1 MWYVKFTTGI
11 IKMKLKHL
19 YNSKNFF
26 CNVSVPHNTHIQF
39 FNSTIHIVNS
49 DGSNAWG
56 KCIIRQNKIFKKI
69 FT

>member
-11 IKMKLKHL
+11 IKMKLKDL
-19 YNSKNFF
+19 YNSKNLF

-49 DGSNAWG
+49 DGSKLPDG
-56 KCIIRQNKIFKKI
+56 KSA
-69 FT
+69 